1 MEWDKKWANAKKLMR
16 KTKKKVIYNKNKA
29 NINI

>member
-1 MEWDKKWANAKKLMR
+1 MGGHKKLANAKKLMC